1 MEDVVG
7 QAKEAHRRVIQFVFW
22 RAGRAAL
29 LEATPLL
36 HHRSEPLLDLH
47 HLVKPM
53 PAKLQVMMQQRRGLK
68 ESSSAGPPEDELDN
82 AAVCLFCLSDNI
94 FHDERS
100 VNLIAHAVQL
110 GKQCE
115 LIVMP
120 KAKWGPQRDRPFPE
134 NVFNPTWDPFLPKL
148 SPAFTTIAITW
159 ELEYK
164 PACVLQVVER
174 VVPFLNTKIDLPAA
188 RQKCTA
194 METEELRRAAC
205 WKPAEFELKWDWN
218 TKTFDVFLSHKI
230 TDAKDIVLSWYNTL
244 HAMTY
249 NPFLDRLSLDKVENI
264 PRFITETATVL
275 VAVTTNLFESYWCA
289 VELCKAVEC
298 HANGTLNIILCPI
311 QNDMWIDTSPGGEG
325 AKLSFPTPAMVM
337 ANFGKW
343 FPDLKDSTRA
353 QIELLYGGG
362 SYTESR
368 TVYHTLSHYLNFE
381 RLLIARIGP
390 SIQRQLESISL
401 LSHGEVTTS
410 ELLSG
415 LGMQV
420 DEANAIELARA
431 KGNIE
436 DARSRYEIDLAGRD
450 GASANLESRLGFDES
465 VAVS

>member
-1 MEDVVG
+1 
-7 QAKEAHRRVIQFVFW
+7 
-22 RAGRAAL
+22 
-29 LEATPLL
+29 
-36 HHRSEPLLDLH
+36 
-47 HLVKPM
+47 
-53 PAKLQVMMQQRRGLK
+53 
-68 ESSSAGPPEDELDN
+68 
-82 AAVCLFCLSDNI
+82 
-94 FHDERS
+94 
-100 VNLIAHAVQL
+100 
-110 GKQCE
+110 
-115 LIVMP
+115 MP
-120 KAKWGPQRDRPFPE
+120 KAKWGPERDRPFPE
-134 NVFNPTWDPFLPKL
+134 NVFNPTWSPFLPEL

-174 VVPFLNTKIDLPAA
+174 VVPFLHSKIDLPAA
-188 RQKCTA
+188 TKKCTA
-194 METEELRRAAC
+194 METEELRRATA
-205 WKPAEFELKWDWN
+205 WKPAELELKWDWS

-230 TDAKDIVLSWYNTL
+230 TDAKDIVLGWYNTL
-244 HAMTY
+244 SAMTY
-249 NPFLDRLSLDKVENI
+249 KPFLDRLSLDKVENI
-264 PRFITETATVL
+264 PRYITETATVL

-298 HANGTLNIILCPI
+298 HANGTLNILLCPI
-311 QNDMWIDTSPGGEG
+311 QNDMWIDTSPGAKPG

-390 SIQRQLESISL
+390 SIQRHLESISVL
-401 LSHGEVTTS
+401 GSGEATTS

-420 DEANAIELARA
+420 
-431 KGNIE
+431 
-436 DARSRYEIDLAGRD
+436 SH
-450 GASANLESRLGFDES
+450 
-465 VAVS
+465 